1 MVTDMIIWFEA
12 THGSKYYIHKGFF
25 PIRIKKGET
34 TLDEIKEKAQRYTEK
49 GYKRIFTILHKRYPD
64 EIYACH
70 AESLSLHLE
79 KFRVYEENN
88 VKYINF

>member
-1 MVTDMIIWFEA
+1 MTNDMIIWFESKS
-12 THGSKYYIHKGFF
+12 GNKYYINKNFI
-25 PIRIKKGET
+25 PIRIKRGKT
-34 TLDEIKEKAQRYTEK
+34 TLDEIKENARRYTEK

-79 KFRVYEENN
+79 KFRVYEENLLM
-88 VKYINF
+88 

>member
-1 MVTDMIIWFEA
+1 MTQTDLNMIIWFET

-49 GYKRIFTILHKRYPD
+49 GYKRIFTLLHKRYPN
-64 EIYACH
+64 EISVCH
-70 AESLSLHLE
+70 ADSISLHLE
-79 KFRVYEENN
+79 KLRVFED
-88 VKYINF
+88 I